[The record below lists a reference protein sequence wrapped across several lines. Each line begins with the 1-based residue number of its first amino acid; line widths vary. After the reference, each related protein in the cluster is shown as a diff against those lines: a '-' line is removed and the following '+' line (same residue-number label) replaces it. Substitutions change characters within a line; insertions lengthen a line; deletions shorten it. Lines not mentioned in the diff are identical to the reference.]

1 MNNLKSLFS
10 LVLVLLSFNSCVDQ
24 ISFPLDKGVAKL
36 IVSGQISNLDEDQYV
51 FISETTSAD
60 REPLYTGQYYV
71 LNDLP
76 RPVTSA
82 MVYLVNER
90 EEKILLNMS
99 EDGKYKLD
107 RSYKLEDEVYYN
119 LEILV
124 DGNEYRTEPQKMPDA
139 VGEDELRYEFQRG
152 EFKGSLETAFVSIY
166 SDSKLPDSEEPYYL
180 RWDVD
185 EAYYWD
191 LTFFPNPFNN
201 PPPDCYVFG
210 FPDPERITLFNGENV
225 DSEQKSSVQLVAERK
240 VDESFLSRHYFNVRQ
255 VSTSKE
261 SYEYWRKVR
270 ELVNNSGS
278 VFDSP
283 PAPIK
288 GNIFNTQSPEE
299 VVLGYFEIARVSQS
313 RIYTVP
319 SDVSF
324 VVEAVCTYDPA
335 RPIDDY
341 PKTCLRCS
349 EFPSSTNNTPHWWF
363 DQ

>member
-1 MNNLKSLFS
+1 MNRMKFFFP
-10 LVLVLLSFNSCVDQ
+10 LVLLLFLFNSCVDQ
-24 ISFPLDKGVAKL
+24 ISFPLDKGATKL

-51 FISETTSAD
+51 FLSETTSAD

-82 MVYLVNER
+82 MVFLVNDR
-90 EEKILLNMS
+90 EEKYPLYMT

-107 RSYKLEDEVYYN
+107 RSYKLEDGVYYH
-119 LEILV
+119 LEIIV
-124 DGNEYRTEPQKMPDA
+124 SGNEYRTDPQKMPQV
-139 VGEDELRYEFQRG
+139 VGEDKLSFEFERG
-152 EFKGSLETAFVSIY
+152 EFKGSPEIAFISIY
-166 SDSKLPDSEEPYYL
+166 SETKLPETIDPYFL

-185 EAYYWD
+185 EAYYWG
-191 LTFFPNPFNN
+191 LTFFPNPFNI

-225 DSEQKSSVQLVAERK
+225 DSEQNSSIQLVAERK

-255 VSTSKE
+255 VSTSRE
-261 SYEYWRKVR
+261 AYDYWRKVR

-283 PAPIK
+283 PAPIQ
-288 GNIFNTQSPEE
+288 GNVYSIHYPDE
-299 VVLGYFEIARVSQS
+299 VVLGYFEVARVSQS
-313 RIYTVP
+313 RIYTV
-319 SDVSF
+319 SADVSF

-349 EFPSSTNNTPHWWF
+349 EFPSSTNKTPHWWF